1 LNKIIRFSLLFI
13 LLLSLTTPAFAQ
25 GDSTDNLV
33 YIVQAG
39 DTLWTIARNLH
50 VYYDE
55 MLAVNGLTENSSI
68 IPGTELIITGLG
80 DLRGVVSTIKV
91 PFGETLQSI
100 SRRYQVPEDS
110 LIQINRLTSPFELYV
125 GVSAVLVGEN
135 EIEVQEGKRVSL
147 APGESFLEMAIKEN
161 LNPWTMVTANH
172 QGGSW
177 DMIPGEVLFV
187 PGTESTGPGGFPD
200 EIQNVDFYPE
210 RLVQGHTYVIEANI
224 PDGAQI
230 SGSLGEYPLSF
241 FTQDGKTYLALQGL
255 HAKESTGLKP
265 ISLAGTLTDGTPFAL
280 TQMVEVFSGN
290 YHYEEIIGVPQE
302 TVGIE
307 ITEEETTQLQ
317 EFTLQATENKF
328 WDEEFLPPVPAAL
341 SAAYASYYGGRRS
354 YNGSG
359 YYYFHSGLDYFSSMG
374 GDIYAAAPGKV
385 VFTGPLLLHGNTTLI
400 DHGWGVYSLYAH
412 QSEFLVREG
421 QQVNAGALIGR
432 VGSTGRSSGPHLH
445 WEVWVGGIQVNPLD
459 WVENSYP

>member
-1 LNKIIRFSLLFI
+1 MNKTISFSLLII

-25 GDSTDNLV
+25 GESTDDLI

-39 DTLWTIARNLH
+39 DTLWTIARKLH
-50 VYYDE
+50 VYYNE
-55 MLAVNGLTENSSI
+55 MLTVNGLTENSSI
-68 IPGTELIITGLG
+68 IPGTQLIIPGMG
-80 DLRGVVSTIKV
+80 DMSGVVSTVTV

-110 LIQINRLTSPFELYV
+110 LIKINRLTSPFELYV

-135 EIEVQEGKRVSL
+135 EIEAQDGKRVSL

-161 LNPWTMVTANH
+161 LNPWTLVTTNA

-177 DMIPGEVLFV
+177 DLIPGEVLFV
-187 PGTESTGPGGFPD
+187 PGTESSGPGGFPD
-200 EIQNVDFYPE
+200 EIRKVDYSPNRF
-210 RLVQGHTYVIEANI
+210 VQGHTYAIEMII
-224 PDGAQI
+224 PEGAELA
-230 SGSLGEYPLSF
+230 GSLGEYPLSF
-241 FTQDGKTYLALQGL
+241 FTEDGKTYLSLQGL
-255 HAKESTGLKP
+255 HAKESTGLTP
-265 ISLAGTLTDGTPFAL
+265 LSLAGTLTDGTPFAL
-280 TQMVEVFSGN
+280 TQMVEVFSGD

-307 ITEEETTQLQ
+307 ITEDETEQLQ
-317 EFTLQATENKF
+317 EYTAQSTQSKYWAGN
-328 WDEEFLPPVPAAL
+328 FLSPVPSAL

-359 YYYFHSGLDYFSSMG
+359 YYYFHSGLDYFSPMG

-385 VFTGPLLLHGNTTLI
+385 VYTGPLLLHGNTTLI
-400 DHGWGVYSLYAH
+400 NHGWGVYSLYAH
-412 QSEFLVREG
+412 QSEFLVQEG
-421 QQVNAGALIGR
+421 QQVSAGALIGR

-459 WVENSYP
+459 WIENIYP

>member
-1 LNKIIRFSLLFI
+1 MI
-13 LLLSLTTPAFAQ
+13 LLLSLATPAFAQ

-33 YIVQAG
+33 YIVKAG
-39 DTLWTIARNLH
+39 DTLWTIARKLH

-68 IPGTELIITGLG
+68 IPGTELVIPGMG
-80 DLRGVVSTIKV
+80 DLTGVVSTITV

-110 LIQINRLTSPFELYV
+110 LIKINRLTSPFELYV

-135 EIEVQEGKRVSL
+135 EIEAQDNKRVSL
-147 APGESFLEMAIKEN
+147 APEESFLEMAIKEN
-161 LNPWTMVTANH
+161 LNPWTLVTAND

-177 DMIPGEVLFV
+177 DLIPGEVLFV
-187 PGTESTGPGGFPD
+187 PGTESSGPGGFPD
-200 EIQNVDFYPE
+200 EIQKVDFSPN
-210 RLVQGHTYVIEANI
+210 RFVQGHTYVIEVDI
-224 PDGAQI
+224 PDGALI

-241 FTQDGKTYLALQGL
+241 FTQDGKTYQSLQGL
-255 HAKESTGLKP
+255 HAKESPGLN
-265 ISLAGTLTDGTPFAL
+265 SVSMSGTLTDGTPFAL
-280 TQMVEVFSGN
+280 TQMVEVFSGD

-307 ITEEETTQLQ
+307 ITDEETTQLQ
-317 EFTLQATENKF
+317 EYTLQSTQNKY
-328 WDEEFLPPVPAAL
+328 WDGEFLSPVPPAF

-359 YYYFHSGLDYFSSMG
+359 YFYFHSGLDYFSPMS

-385 VFTGPLLLHGNTTLI
+385 VFTGPMLLHGNTTLI

-412 QSEFLVREG
+412 QSEFLVQEE
-421 QQVNAGALIGR
+421 QQVSAGARIGR
-432 VGSTGRSSGPHLH
+432 VGSTGRSSGPHMH
-445 WEVWVGGIQVNPLD
+445 WEIWVGGIQVNPLD
-459 WVENSYP
+459 WVDNTYP